1 MSKKSLKDLILSATS
16 LLCDTVGC
24 TLGPDGQLITFT
36 KESNGRVIPFVTK
49 DGATVASHIDSDD
62 RYENTIMVLIRE
74 AANKTMRQVGDGTT
88 STCIMS
94 KYLIEKGIDLT
105 NKKVITPR
113 LLSDTLDMLIKD
125 IIEVS
130 KKYVVDIS
138 NDEDELYYT
147 VKEIA
152 SISGNSEEIGNLIAD
167 IYDEIGAYGHI
178 EIVPNFISTKV
189 STDKVKGMHIKSG
202 WSYGWMVT
210 NKVSKVFEHY
220 ERADHED
227 RHYNINSKP
236 HILLLDDSINDA
248 SKIVSYCE
256 MIGKDSALLVLCDNM
271 SEGARSLLHTFTV
284 KNNFRLCISFYP
296 GIAAD
301 KPFIINDLRMMT
313 GATAVKDLTTPKLE
327 YLGTCN
333 SIVVRDLEMFI
344 GLEEYHDQKAIDIEI
359 AKIKIELEKEIDG
372 LNESVW
378 IFNREL
384 NKRRLGYLTGGTAV
398 IKVGGNTQSE
408 ALELRDRYEDAI
420 LAVRSAI
427 ESGFILGGGYTSRQ
441 IYRELIAEKK
451 DEVYIEL
458 AKVLLQVTMTLINN
472 SEIEEYIKKEILYN
486 ENSLPFNFKTRSFEE
501 VCNYNVKE
509 PLQVLIQALINA
521 SSVAK
526 LLLNTKYL
534 LVDGIRY

>member
-1 MSKKSLKDLILSATS
+1 MNKKSLKDLILSATS

-24 TLGPDGQLITFT
+24 TLGPDGQLVTFT
-36 KESNGRVIPFVTK
+36 KNSNGVVIPFVTK
-49 DGATVASHIDSDD
+49 DGATVASFIDSDD

-105 NKKVITPR
+105 TKKVVTPR
-113 LLSDTLDMLIKD
+113 VLAETLDILIQD
-125 IIEVS
+125 IIELS
-130 KKYVVDIS
+130 KKYVTSIGE
-138 NDEDELYYT
+138 DEDELYYII
-147 VKEIA
+147 KDIA
-152 SISGNSEEIGNLIAD
+152 SISGNSEEIGELIAD
-167 IYDEIGAYGHI
+167 IYDNIGPYGHI

-202 WSYGWMVT
+202 WSYSWMVT
-210 NKVSKVFEHY
+210 NKISKVFEHY

-248 SKIVSYCE
+248 NNIIKYCE

-271 SEGARSLLHTFTV
+271 SEGARNLLSTFTIQ
-284 KNNFRLCISFYP
+284 NNFRLCISFYP

-313 GATAVKDLTTPKLE
+313 GAMVVKDLTTPKLE
-327 YLGTCN
+327 YLGECN

-344 GLEEYHDQKAIDIEI
+344 GLEEYHDQKSINIEI
-359 AKIKIELEKEIDG
+359 EKIKIELEKEIDS

-378 IFNREL
+378 VFNREL
-384 NKRRLGYLTGGTAV
+384 NKKRLGYLTGGTAV

-427 ESGFILGGGYTSRQ
+427 ESGLILGGGYTARQ
-441 IYRELIAEKK
+441 IYRELVSNKK

-458 AKVLLQVTMTLINN
+458 AKVLLQVTITLINN

-486 ENSLPFNFKTRSFEE
+486 ENSLPFNFKDRCFVEISD
-501 VCNYNVKE
+501 YNVKE

-534 LVDGIRY
+534 IVDGIRY